1 MKTNPKGALKHL
13 YPDFEVKWWFAI
25 FFNFVI
31 LLLGFQN
38 EGGLYPLFCDV
49 HLML

>member
-13 YPDFEVKWWFAI
+13 YPDFDVKWWFA

-38 EGGLYPLFCDV
+38 EGRLYPLFCDV
-49 HLML
+49 HLTL